1 MGDLNEPS
9 RGVAQ
14 LCWFDETDHSDA
26 GSRGLALLSQ
36 QLRVR
41 VPRADCPGC
50 VTCQKKKKKE
60 WRGQGGSFLG
70 LLLENLGLF
79 LAVGIDASSYY

>member
-1 MGDLNEPS
+1 MS
-9 RGVAQ
+9 RAVAS
-14 LCWFDETDHSDA
+14 LSCAGFDETDHSDA

-36 QLRVR
+36 SFVSE
-41 VPRADCPGC
+41 CPGQTAQ
-50 VTCQKKKKKE
+50 VVSPVKKKKE

>member
-1 MGDLNEPS
+1 MS
-9 RGVAQ
+9 QAVAS
-14 LCWFDETDHSDA
+14 LSCAGFDETDHSDA

-36 QLRVR
+36 QLHVR
-41 VPRADCPGC
+41 VPRADCPDC
-50 VTCQKKKKKE
+50 VTYQKKE

>member
-1 MGDLNEPS
+1 MS
-9 RGVAQ
+9 RAVAS
-14 LCWFDETDHSDA
+14 LSCAGFDETDHSDA

-50 VTCQKKKKKE
+50 VTCQKKKE

-79 LAVGIDASSYY
+79 LVVGIDASSYY

>member
-9 RGVAQ
+9 RGVVQ

-41 VPRADCPGC
+41 VPRADCPDC
-50 VTCQKKKKKE
+50 VTCQKKKE

>member
-1 MGDLNEPS
+1 MS
-9 RGVAQ
+9 RAVAS
-14 LCWFDETDHSDA
+14 LSCAGFDETDHSDA
-26 GSRGLALLSQ
+26 GGRGLALLSQ
-36 QLRVR
+36 QLHVR
-41 VPRADCPGC
+41 VPRANCPDC
-50 VTCQKKKKKE
+50 VTYQKKKKKKE

>member
-1 MGDLNEPS
+1 MS
-9 RGVAQ
+9 RAVAS
-14 LCWFDETDHSDA
+14 LSCAGFDETDHSDA
-26 GSRGLALLSQ
+26 GGRGLALLSQ
-36 QLRVR
+36 QLHVR

-50 VTCQKKKKKE
+50 VTYQKKKKE

>member
-1 MGDLNEPS
+1 MS
-9 RGVAQ
+9 RAVAS
-14 LCWFDETDHSDA
+14 LSCAGFDETDHSDA
-26 GSRGLALLSQ
+26 GGRGLALLSQ
-36 QLRVR
+36 QLHVR
-41 VPRADCPGC
+41 VPRANCPDC
-50 VTCQKKKKKE
+50 VTYQKKKKE